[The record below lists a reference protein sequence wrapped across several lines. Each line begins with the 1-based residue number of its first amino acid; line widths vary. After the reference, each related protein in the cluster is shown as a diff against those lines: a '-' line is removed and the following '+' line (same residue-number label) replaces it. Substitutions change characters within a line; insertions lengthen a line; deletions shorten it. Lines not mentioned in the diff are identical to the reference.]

1 MNTNVVGI
9 IAFSLGAVAG
19 SLITWKL
26 VEAKYKRIADEEIK
40 DVVEHFS
47 NKKKEETENED
58 DPNITVIE
66 KDSIVD
72 EYSEIASGYKSDEEG
87 SEEPMKDTKPFV
99 IPPEEFGQMD
109 DYEAE
114 SLMYFEGDGVL
125 TDDWLN
131 VIENV
136 DGLVG
141 KDFAEHFGEY
151 EDDSVFVRNPM
162 FKKDFEILKDE
173 RTFES
178 VKNRPKNRPPHWVD
192 DDE

>member
-47 NKKKEETENED
+47 NKRKEESETEEKNVD
-58 DPNITVIE
+58 E
-66 KDSIVD
+66 KDSVVD

-87 SEEPMKDTKPFV
+87 SEEPMKYTKPFV

-125 TDDWLN
+125 TDDWFN

-141 KDFAEHFGEY
+141 EDFAEHFGEY

-192 DDE
+192 DGE

>member
-1 MNTNVVGI
+1 
-9 IAFSLGAVAG
+9 
-19 SLITWKL
+19 
-26 VEAKYKRIADEEIK
+26 
-40 DVVEHFS
+40 
-47 NKKKEETENED
+47 
-58 DPNITVIE
+58 
-66 KDSIVD
+66 
-72 EYSEIASGYKSDEEG
+72 
-87 SEEPMKDTKPFV
+87 MKDTKPFV

-114 SLMYFEGDGVL
+114 SLMYFEGDDVL
-125 TDDWLN
+125 TDDWFN

-178 VKNRPKNRPPHWVD
+178 VKNRPKNSPPHWVD

>member
-9 IAFSLGAVAG
+9 IAFSLGAVTG

-26 VEAKYKRIADEEIK
+26 VEAKYKRIADEEIR

-47 NKKKEETENED
+47 NKQKKESETED
-58 DPNITVIE
+58 DPNITLVE
-66 KDSIVD
+66 KDSVVD
-72 EYSEIASGYKSDEEG
+72 EYSEIAGGYKSDEEG
-87 SEEPMKDTKPFV
+87 SEEPMKDAKPFV

-125 TDDWLN
+125 TDDWFN

-141 KDFAEHFGEY
+141 KDFA
-151 EDDSVFVRNPM
+151 
-162 FKKDFEILKDE
+162 
-173 RTFES
+173 
-178 VKNRPKNRPPHWVD
+178 
-192 DDE
+192 

>member
-1 MNTNVVGI
+1 MMNTNVVGI

-47 NKKKEETENED
+47 NKRKEESETEEKNVD
-58 DPNITVIE
+58 E
-66 KDSIVD
+66 KDSVVD

-125 TDDWLN
+125 TDDWFN

>member
-9 IAFSLGAVAG
+9 IAFSLGAVTG

-47 NKKKEETENED
+47 NKRKEESETEEKNVD
-58 DPNITVIE
+58 E
-66 KDSIVD
+66 KDSVVD

-125 TDDWLN
+125 TDDWFN
-131 VIENV
+131 VIEKV

-151 EDDSVFVRNPM
+151 EDVSVFVRKPM
-162 FKKDFEILKDE
+162 FKKDFEIWKDE

>member
-9 IAFSLGAVAG
+9 IAFSLGAAAG

-47 NKKKEETENED
+47 NKRKEESETEEKNVD
-58 DPNITVIE
+58 E
-66 KDSIVD
+66 KDSVVD
-72 EYSEIASGYKSDEEG
+72 EYSEIAGGYKSDEEG
-87 SEEPMKDTKPFV
+87 SEEPMKDAKPFV

-114 SLMYFEGDGVL
+114 SLMYFEGDDVL
-125 TDDWLN
+125 TDDWFN

-192 DDE
+192 DGE